1 VDNITRYIKDPRR
14 HRYNVQKALIDA
26 LGGYKAIAA
35 ACLCQPGY
43 VQKWGEDPDGKSGQD
58 ITVRHLQT
66 LLALAGERLDNL
78 AAQNAADELI
88 QDHFLSLFHRRAYP
102 EEKVFQFIEM
112 LAGQRLNPK
121 QAVNE

>member
-1 VDNITRYIKDPRR
+1 MDNISGYIKEPRR

-26 LGGYKAIAA
+26 LGGYKKVAA

-66 LLALAGERLDNL
+66 LLALAGQQLSNH
-78 AAQNAADELI
+78 AAQVAADELMSE
-88 QDHFLSLFHRRAYP
+88 HFLALFYRRAYP

-112 LAGQRLNPK
+112 LQGQQIGK
-121 QAVNE
+121 AVNE